1 MPKPPRQKL
10 PKGSR
15 SLGTTPVSHIT
26 DPRFTNIQ
34 TDPRFRLPSRK
45 TTHVKIDKRF
55 ARMLR
60 DEEFSSKAKVD
71 RYGRKLPK
79 DAGRKELER
88 YYRIEDGGGQGEDGE
103 VDDDEEV
110 ELELKRANARDIEGS
125 TSSSEESSS
134 DEDLEDAEE
143 DEVFGFPD
151 EQEGEGESIPMGEPS
166 ARLAVVNLDWDNIR
180 AADLMVVFS
189 SFTPANGRILKIS
202 IYPSEFG
209 RERMQRE
216 EMEGPPKE
224 IFAQKRLEIQEEQAL
239 SESGSEE
246 EIDEEIDEEENEK
259 IKKSILKEDEGKE
272 FNSAKLRRYQLE
284 RLRYYYAV
292 LTCSSTSVAQAIYNA
307 VDGTEYLT
315 TANFF
320 DLRFI
325 PDELEFSD
333 DKPRDECDRIPD
345 GYRPN
350 EFVTDALQHSKVRL
364 TWDADDRSRKE
375 AQKRAFAGSR
385 AEIDENDLKAYL
397 GSDSSGEDE
406 PEPIIVDATA
416 DTGSHG
422 RDEHAEEQGP
432 SLSRKETERQRTRA
446 LLGLQIAPIKTN
458 KSKIAASA
466 PVGDMQVTF
475 SSGLSSEPNKGSVF
489 ENEAPRDETT
499 VEKYVRKEKE
509 RKSRRK
515 EKIKNSRN
523 AASSAADQAQLETAA
538 PVDGDGS
545 IEAVSV
551 EDLGFADPFFTDP
564 SSKPPKAQK
573 VSKKSQNNE
582 LPRNES
588 PSRAELEL
596 LMLPEKGAAAVI
608 TEPIKHFD
616 MREIA
621 AAEKAL
627 AKKQRHKGRAK
638 LSAREK
644 SAMAALVVEKD
655 GSRGDNGG
663 GASGDGFEMDVRD
676 PRFGAVFDRSEFA
689 IDPTHPRFQPTG
701 GMKMLLKKKKKKK
714 KKDLHL
720 IIKTEEPTSSRRTP
734 S

>member
-1 MPKPPRQKL
+1 
-10 PKGSR
+10 
-15 SLGTTPVSHIT
+15 
-26 DPRFTNIQ
+26 
-34 TDPRFRLPSRK
+34 
-45 TTHVKIDKRF
+45 
-55 ARMLR
+55 MLR

-88 YYRIEDGGGQGEDGE
+88 YYRIEDEGDQGEDGE
-103 VDDDEEV
+103 MDDGEEV
-110 ELELKRANARDIEGS
+110 ELELGRTNDPDVEVS

-134 DEDLEDAEE
+134 GEEDLEDAEE

-151 EQEGEGESIPMGEPS
+151 EQDAEGEGIPMGEPT

-189 SFTPANGRILKIS
+189 SFTPTNGRIWKIS

-209 RERMQRE
+209 RERMERE
-216 EMEGPPKE
+216 ELEGPPKE
-224 IFAQKRLEIQEEQAL
+224 IFAQKKLETQDEHFL
-239 SESGSEE
+239 SESGS
-246 EIDEEIDEEENEK
+246 DEESDEEDDEK
-259 IKKSILKEDEGKE
+259 IKKSILKEDQGQE

-325 PDELEFSD
+325 PDEVDFLD
-333 DKPRDECDRIPD
+333 DKPREECDRIPD
-345 GYRPN
+345 GYKPN

-364 TWDADDRSRKE
+364 TWDADDKSRKD

-385 AEIDENDLKAYL
+385 AQIDENDLKAYL
-397 GSDSSGEDE
+397 GSDSSGDDE
-406 PEPIIVDATA
+406 PEPIIIDATA
-416 DTGSHG
+416 ETCRSK
-422 RDEHAEEQGP
+422 RAEHADEQGP
-432 SLSRKETERQRTRA
+432 LLSKKETERQRTRA
-446 LLGLQIAPIKTN
+446 LLGLQTDPISTKESRPT
-458 KSKIAASA
+458 ASA
-466 PVGDMQVTF
+466 PIGDMQVTF
-475 SSGLSSEPNKGSVF
+475 SSGLSLEPNKGSVF
-489 ENEAPRDETT
+489 ENEPQRDETT

-523 AASSAADQAQLETAA
+523 AAPTTADQAQETANA
-538 PVDGDGS
+538 VDGDDS
-545 IEAVSV
+545 TPP
-551 EDLGFADPFFTDP
+551 EDLGFADPFFIDP
-564 SSKPPKAQK
+564 SSKPQKAQK
-573 VSKKSQNNE
+573 VSKRSHKQE
-582 LPRNES
+582 PPRAES
-588 PSRAELEL
+588 PSRTELER
-596 LMLPEKGAAAVI
+596 LMLPEKDAAGV
-608 TEPIKHFD
+608 TMEPIKHFD

-638 LSAREK
+638 LSEREK
-644 SAMAALVVEKD
+644 SAMAGLLLAEKD
-655 GSRGDNGG
+655 GSKKDGARGGL
-663 GASGDGFEMDVRD
+663 SGDGFEMDVQD

-689 IDPTHPRFQPTG
+689 IDPTHPRFQPTT
-701 GMKMLLKKKKKKK
+701 GMRMLLAEGRRKRERSEGEEEARGKKTKRTKGQAGHEAENGDEVKRLVEKVQKKPKA
-714 KKDLHL
+714 
-720 IIKTEEPTSSRRTP
+720 
-734 S
+734 